1 MPKKTNIANTIRAL
15 QNKLRTLKV
24 TPKKVKRINRRRKR
38 MSNMSSSTKPVTTMQ
53 VTKNVQNAGRIRPMR
68 GNGHPYGACRLN
80 PFSGISMVFAGL
92 PDGDN
97 SRRIVIDH
105 VGYSDFTIS
114 SGQLTIRCVPA
125 LPYTILVHPSAG
137 SNYTMSDPTMG
148 SVTVTAA
155 GSTIANTWTPM
166 GGINAYSAQI
176 QAGQGISNS
185 VVGPYSQTKARCI
198 GFAWRVLYTGTVA
211 NASGLL
217 TMRDFGVALDDYVT
231 IPAGGIKQVVQ
242 LNNATPT
249 ALPWTSVVATV
260 DFPSQSASNDIGNT
274 RFLRLDQNPWGV
286 LKHNSQIYSWKNY
299 REQPFNLISTA
310 NSVADIAN
318 SSTTLL
324 NPLLTQTLIGNS
336 GINIYDSEFN
346 CTEIKMSPVLSTT
359 SFRLETRSCWE
370 YIVQPTSPVYS
381 LTKAPPA
388 KNLFIMEKVDT
399 VLQKSPPAL
408 AFNESLD
415 MTRGM

>member
-1 MPKKTNIANTIRAL
+1 
-15 QNKLRTLKV
+15 
-24 TPKKVKRINRRRKR
+24 
-38 MSNMSSSTKPVTTMQ
+38 MSNMASSTKPVTTMQ
-53 VTKNVQNAGRIRPMR
+53 VTKNVQNAGRIRPIR

-105 VGYSDFTIS
+105 VGYTDFTIS
-114 SGQLTIRCVPA
+114 SGSLAVRCIPA
-125 LPYTILVHPSAG
+125 LPYTILVQPSPAA
-137 SNYTMSDPTMG
+137 NYSVSDPSIG
-148 SVTVTAA
+148 NVSVTSA
-155 GSTIANTWTPM
+155 GSTISNVWTPF
-166 GGINAYSAQI
+166 GAINAYSAQI

-185 VVGPYSQTKARCI
+185 LVGPYSQTKARCI

-217 TMRDFGVALDDYVT
+217 TIRDFGVAVDDYVT
-231 IPAGGIKQVVQ
+231 IPATGIKQVVQ

-249 ALPWTSVVATV
+249 ALPWVSVAATV
-260 DFPSQSASNDIGNT
+260 DFPSTTASNDIGNT

-310 NSVADIAN
+310 NSVADISNAVA
-318 SSTTLL
+318 TPL
-324 NPLLTQTLIGNS
+324 NPILTQTLIGNS
-336 GINIYDSEFN
+336 GLNVYDTEFN
-346 CTEIKMSPVLSTT
+346 CTEIKMSTVLSST

-381 LTKAPPA
+381 LTKAPPP
-388 KNLFIMEKVDT
+388 KNISIMEKVDA